1 MTNYVY
7 VAESLDGYIADKNR
21 SINWLREFNEQA
33 EEENNDY
40 GFSDFMDKIDVVV
53 MGSNTF
59 EEVMAIGIWPYAKP
73 VCVLSTQNNLIPE
86 ELEGKAFTRS
96 GDVLEIYND
105 LKKEGY
111 ENFYIDG
118 GTVIQGFL
126 QHDLIDEM
134 YITKVPTLLGGG
146 ISLFSYLQKQITFKF
161 CSSEVFNNSLVKNHY
176 IRKNAKCS

>member
-21 SINWLREFNEQA
+21 SVNWLREFNEQA

-40 GFSDFMDKIDVVV
+40 GFSEFMNKVDIVV

-59 EEVMAIGIWPYAKP
+59 EEVLDIGIWPYEKP
-73 VCVLSTQNNLIPE
+73 VCVLSTNANLVPE
-86 ELEGKAFTRS
+86 ELRGKAFVRS
-96 GDVLEIYND
+96 GDVLDIYND
-105 LKKEGY
+105 LKAEGY
-111 ENFYIDG
+111 DHFYIDG
-118 GTVIQGFL
+118 GTVIQSFL
-126 QHDLIDEM
+126 KYDLIDEM

-146 ISLFSYLQKQITFKF
+146 ISLFSFLEKQITFKF

-176 IRKNAKCS
+176 IRKTAECS